1 MSTSSRFGR
10 DDARV
15 LPFASHYRQAFD
27 MTLRIITEVFAAL
40 AVLGAL
46 IAVRPAPAVTIA
58 IAAGLA
64 AGAATYAFVIGG
76 GPHGVPAAVSEGF
89 SVGIV
94 VGSVVGLVVTR
105 RREPGTW
112 PMRRDAVWLLA
123 LTPFAA
129 AALLLA
135 VQEACPLYV
144 TRGAG
149 LCFYDFDL
157 LGGWA
162 AGVAFLFVIDMLLLV
177 GVLWLSPGRR
187 RAAHAEGRAR

>member
-1 MSTSSRFGR
+1 
-10 DDARV
+10 
-15 LPFASHYRQAFD
+15 
-27 MTLRIITEVFAAL
+27 MTLRVITEVLVVL

-58 IAAGLA
+58 ISAGLVAAAG
-64 AGAATYAFVIGG
+64 TYAYVIGD
-76 GPHGVPAAVSEGF
+76 GPHGVPAAVAEGF

-94 VGSVVGLVVTR
+94 AGGVVGLVVTR

-135 VQEACPLYV
+135 VQKACPLYV

-187 RAAHAEGRAR
+187 RAAHAEGRSG